1 MVGETLVRS
10 FAQRLLGGV
19 EEVGVGTIATA
30 TNSPSQLMKLTDSER
45 VGAVHDQGVGIGDVE
60 SVLDNR
66 RTDQNIDP
74 TFPEIVDHLL
84 KCMFAHLTM
93 GNGHPC
99 FRNQLVDLAR
109 GTIDRLHPIVNEEDL
124 ALA

>member
-1 MVGETLVRS
+1 
-10 FAQRLLGGV
+10 
-19 EEVGVGTIATA
+19 
-30 TNSPSQLMKLTDSER
+30 MKLTDSER
-45 VGAVHDQGVGIGDVE
+45 IGAVNDQGVGIGDVE

-93 GNGHPC
+93 SNGHPASGTNSLIL
-99 FRNQLVDLAR
+99 RAAR
-109 GTIDRLHPIVNEEDL
+109 SIDSTRL
-124 ALA
+124 